1 MSSSRSVRSQSL
13 VCVVVMVAC
22 ITFAYVTNIDKF
34 HVSIVKALIHV
45 LFQSILLF
53 GLVVTLNVFKP
64 LKWLVVLFLGIVFF
78 THLAYQAPLSIS
90 TIFSVFNAPTE
101 ESASFVAEHGWEI
114 LSTVFWVIVLALL
127 SSSIPASK
135 WWRRSLYAGSIY
147 LLLPFLVQIPKVY
160 SGNEFADY
168 INKGT
173 ARGYSYSYTAA
184 EYTIHKLSLR
194 FPTFQSVI
202 AIKDSVSLMTLQTE
216 NAATWTN
223 VEVSTEAPKVL
234 VIGIGES
241 LRAGNMSLYGY
252 ERKTTPKL
260 DAIKSQL
267 TVVNQPYA
275 AGSNTWGSIP
285 AMLTKTGNMP
295 NFSQSIILL
304 AKAAGYQTFWLS
316 NQAQFGQWDFSI
328 STLAQQA
335 DTQYFASKEEGGAL
349 YDDVLIEQL
358 SAALEQ
364 RSQRKLIILH
374 FYGSHMNFSDRYPAD
389 FDSFSSGDKRLDQY
403 DNSVLY
409 TDFLQAEIIE
419 MVKKAGGEYVFFS
432 DHGLG
437 SPHGDLPL
445 KHDVRTPPD
454 IESLYVPFFFTGNRN
469 IPDINHQ
476 PFSLF
481 YFECFFSSW
490 SGITT
495 EDLSEEYCGKSVN
508 NDFIVYMDSN
518 MAVRKQGKPELVD
531 NHVAQSK

>member
-1 MSSSRSVRSQSL
+1 MSSFRWVSSQHLLCAVVML
-13 VCVVVMVAC
+13 VC
-22 ITFAYVTNIDKF
+22 ITYAYVTNIDKF
-34 HVSIVKALIHV
+34 HVSAVKAVIHV
-45 LFQSILLF
+45 LFQSMLLF
-53 GLVVTLNVFKP
+53 GLVVSLNVMKP
-64 LKWLVVLFLGIVFF
+64 LKWLVLLFLGIVFF

-90 TIFSVFNAPTE
+90 TVFSVFNAPTE
-101 ESASFVAEHGWEI
+101 ESASFVVQHGWEI
-114 LSTVFWVIVLALL
+114 INAVLWVIIL
-127 SSSIPASK
+127 SVFSGHITAGK

-147 LLLPFLVQIPKVY
+147 LLLPLLIQVPKVY

-168 INKGT
+168 MNKGT
-173 ARGYSYSYTAA
+173 ARGYSRSYTAA

-202 AIKDSVSLMTLQTE
+202 AIKDSVSLMTLQNDNE
-216 NAATWTN
+216 ATWTN
-223 VEVSTEAPKVL
+223 VGASIDAPKVL

-260 DAIKSQL
+260 DAIKSEL

-285 AMLTKTGNMP
+285 AMLTKTSNMP
-295 NFSQSIILL
+295 NFSQSVILL

-335 DTQYFASKEEGGAL
+335 DINYFASKEEGGAL
-349 YDDVLIEQL
+349 YDDVLLEQL
-358 SAALEQ
+358 SVALEQ
-364 RSQRKLIILH
+364 RSQRKLIVLH
-374 FYGSHMNFSDRYPAD
+374 FYGSHMNFSDRYPAE
-389 FDSFSSGDKRLDQY
+389 FDLFSSGEKRLDQY

-437 SPHGDLPL
+437 SPSGALPL

-481 YFECFFSSW
+481 YFECFFSNW
-490 SGITT
+490 SGITAQ
-495 EDLSEEYCGKSVN
+495 ELSEDYCAKSVS

-518 MAVRKQGKPELVD
+518 MAVRTQRKAELNSD
-531 NHVAQSK
+531 QLALSK

>member
-1 MSSSRSVRSQSL
+1 M
-13 VCVVVMVAC
+13 
-22 ITFAYVTNIDKF
+22 
-34 HVSIVKALIHV
+34 
-45 LFQSILLF
+45 
-53 GLVVTLNVFKP
+53 TLNVFKP

-101 ESASFVAEHGWEI
+101 ESASFVAEHGWEM
-114 LSTVFWVIVLALL
+114 LSTVLWVITLGLL
-127 SSSIPASK
+127 SSAITASK

-173 ARGYSYSYTAA
+173 ARGYSRSYTAA

-202 AIKDSVSLMTLQTE
+202 AIKDSVSLMTLQTD

-275 AGSNTWGSIP
+275 AGSNTWGAIP

-304 AKAAGYQTFWLS
+304 ANAAGYQTFWLS

-495 EDLSEEYCGKSVN
+495 EELSEEYCGKSVN
-508 NDFIVYMDSN
+508 NDFIVYLDSN